1 MNNQIKLT
9 DFPINID
16 TICFKLNVD
25 LAKKCYSDWENK
37 YKFYQTIRFINSS
50 RVSIRYYSFY
60 RCLSVYVDSLTG
72 LLTEARRSYIKA
84 VIIFYSK
91 DLLQI

>member
-50 RVSIRYYSFY
+50 RVSIPLIQGKFR
-60 RCLSVYVDSLTG
+60 
-72 LLTEARRSYIKA
+72 
-84 VIIFYSK
+84 
-91 DLLQI
+91 